1 MKRRELDSE
10 KDRTKAKDISQGAG
24 CPSQL
29 RKASDLELEGGCS
42 GFQMHL
48 YPGFQ
53 ITHSSRERQMPPGRA
68 LQRGEDV
75 GLLRM
80 AMSAQ
85 PSLARAGAWEGGGR
99 HQTHPRQAGST
110 RTRPVSIGWKR
121 CDCCVRVSQLRWVHS
136 VPHQGGENPQEQ
148 EGKALNLPPS
158 SQGQLSTLW
167 YLEKCLPPRLSP
179 RAGQSAHPDR
189 GPVCRPEQGPLP
201 LPVALS
207 KL

>member
-10 KDRTKAKDISQGAG
+10 KDRTKTKDVSQGAG
-24 CPSQL
+24 WPSQL
-29 RKASDLELEGGCS
+29 RKAGDLELEGGCS
-42 GFQMHL
+42 SFQMHL

-53 ITHSSRERQMPPGRA
+53 VTHSSRQRQMPPGRA
-68 LQRGEDV
+68 LQRGEDT

-85 PSLARAGAWEGGGR
+85 PSMARAGAWEGGGR
-99 HQTHPRQAGST
+99 HQTRPHQAGST
-110 RTRPVSIGWKR
+110 RTCHVSIGWK
-121 CDCCVRVSQLRWVHS
+121 CWDCCVCISAQLGPFGPTPGRRESAGV
-136 VPHQGGENPQEQ
+136 

-158 SQGQLSTLW
+158 SQGQLSTVW
-167 YLEKCLPPRLSP
+167 YLEKCLLPRLSP
-179 RAGQSAHPDR
+179 QAGQSAHPDR
-189 GPVCRPEQGPLP
+189 GPVCRPGQSPLP

>member
-1 MKRRELDSE
+1 MSWKVDAQAFRCICTQAFRSH
-10 KDRTKAKDISQGAG
+10 TAAG
-24 CPSQL
+24 
-29 RKASDLELEGGCS
+29 RDK
-42 GFQMHL
+42 
-48 YPGFQ
+48 
-53 ITHSSRERQMPPGRA
+53 GRA

-136 VPHQGGENPQEQ
+136 VPPQGGENPQEQ

-158 SQGQLSTLW
+158 SQAQAQAQTQTQTQIRTRTRTPETPAPLFGGVWLGLVLRPAVPT
-167 YLEKCLPPRLSP
+167 
-179 RAGQSAHPDR
+179 DR
-189 GPVCRPEQGPLP
+189 QGRRWD
-201 LPVALS
+201 
-207 KL
+207 